1 MIFYFA
7 GHGAAGVS
15 LIKRTVLPGGNIT
28 LYCDLDSDV
37 GDVEWHKKYIGV
49 NCPVLSMSERFAPP
63 RFSVTQ
69 NSSTKSFDLSI
80 QNVSDDDLG
89 LYYCTG
95 IKKAVEMT
103 GMTFKVFFQAPL
115 PVSLP
120 SCPPPPNHEQC
131 WILLASLCPICAFLG
146 IISSTCVCC
155 FIREKESMNIRVNLT
170 IMATDDNTTTVV
182 YKNMD

>member
-1 MIFYFA
+1 MLNIIGMIFFFA

-15 LIKRTVLPGGNIT
+15 LINRTVLPGGNIT
-28 LYCDLDSDV
+28 LHCDLESDV
-37 GDVEWHKKYIGV
+37 GDVEWHRKYIGV
-49 NCPVLSMSERFAPP
+49 NHPVLSMSERFAPP

-103 GMTFKVFFQAPL
+103 GMTFKVFFQGK
-115 PVSLP
+115 
-120 SCPPPPNHEQC
+120 QDY
-131 WILLASLCPICAFLG
+131 F
-146 IISSTCVCC
+146 
-155 FIREKESMNIRVNLT
+155 ESVFAVFN
-170 IMATDDNTTTVV
+170 
-182 YKNMD
+182 